1 MEVGVTFRPSLE
13 RAKSVFFAQNRV
25 KNDQIGLKMDQSGQ
39 CKEKHRSTIT
49 QVLSS
54 YNGKGV
60 IVKKND

>member
-13 RAKSVFFAQNRV
+13 RAKSVFLH
-25 KNDQIGLKMDQSGQ
+25 KIGLKIDQMGLKMDQSGQ